1 MTGHT
6 ALFRFDAGPEIGGG
20 HAVRCLTLARE
31 LEARGWTS
39 RFAVGPETLGTV
51 GAMADRAAD
60 CVAPDDMAALAPV
73 TAVIVDHYGL
83 DIGDEKPWREIARH
97 IVVLDD
103 LADRRHDCDVLI
115 DQGLGRRTGDY
126 AGLVPPGCRLLLGP
140 LHGLLRPEFAAMRE
154 AAQAARG
161 LATVQRVLVA
171 FGLSDPDN
179 LTVRALEGLVGTG
192 LQVDVVLGAGAPHL
206 DSVRDAAAALSPPG
220 RVLCDVD
227 DMAGLMVEVDLA
239 IGAFGTTSW
248 ERCTLGLP
256 TIGVIA
262 ADNQRDNAR
271 ILRDFGA
278 AVSLAWH
285 ADLTAKDFANA
296 LGRPL
301 DLADM
306 SRRATQ
312 LCDGLGTGRVA
323 GIIGDLAEGHAPAL
337 RSATMADADLLLLWR
352 NDQETRRQSKTT
364 TPVER
369 AGHVSWLDGVLAD
382 PNRDIRVAEVNGRP
396 VGSIRADRS
405 GDAWV
410 LSWMVAPEARGKGFG
425 HRIVARIV
433 EDLDGEIQAEVRVGN
448 PASAR
453 IASAVGMTFR
463 DETDGVTTWVMRK

>member
-6 ALFRFDAGPEIGGG
+6 ALFRFDADPAIGGG
-20 HAVRCLTLARE
+20 HAIRCLTLAKE
-31 LEARGWTS
+31 LESNGWTC
-39 RFAVGPETLGTV
+39 RFAVGPETLETV
-51 GAMADRAAD
+51 VAMADRAAE
-60 CVAPDDMAALAPV
+60 CVAPDEMAELAPATV
-73 TAVIVDHYGL
+73 IIVDHYGL
-83 DIGDEKPWREIARH
+83 DINDEEPWRDIARH

-115 DQGLGRRTGDY
+115 DQGLGRRAGCY
-126 AGLVPPGCRLLLGP
+126 AGLVPPACRLLLGP

-161 LATVQRVLVA
+161 PAKVQRVLVA
-171 FGLSDPDN
+171 FGLSDPHN
-179 LTVRALEGLVGTG
+179 LTGRALEGLAEKD

-206 DSVRDAAAALSPPG
+206 DAVRDIAAVLSPPA

-227 DMAGLMVEVDLA
+227 DIAGLMIDADLA

-248 ERCTLGLP
+248 ERCALGLP

-262 ADNQRDNAR
+262 ADNQRENAR
-271 ILRDFGA
+271 TLRDAGA

-285 ADLTAKDFANA
+285 TKVTAKDFANA

-301 DLADM
+301 DLANM
-306 SRRATQ
+306 SRCAAQ

-323 GIIGDLAEGHAPAL
+323 RIIVDLAEGHAPIL
-337 RSATMADADLLLLWR
+337 RPATMADVDLLLLWR

-364 TPVER
+364 AAVER
-369 AGHVSWLDGVLAD
+369 ADHVSWLNDVLAN
-382 PNRDIRVAEVNGRP
+382 PNCDIRVAEVNGRP
-396 VGSIRADRS
+396 VGSVRADRS

-425 HRIVARIV
+425 QRIVASIV
-433 EDLDGEIQAEVRVGN
+433 EDLHGEIQAQVRAEN

-453 IASAVGMTFR
+453 IASAIGMR
-463 DETDGVTTWVMRK
+463 PQGKANGLTTWVMRK